1 MRYMGLNEVREK
13 YLSFFEGKEH
23 LRMQSFSLVPNNDK
37 SLLLINAGMAPLKTY
52 FTGQETPPSKRLTTC
67 QKCIRTADIDNVG
80 LTARHGTFFEM
91 LGNFSFGDYFKK
103 EAILWGWEFVTEVM
117 DIPADK
123 LYASVYLDDDE
134 AYDIWAKNVG
144 IPAERISRLGKED
157 NFWEHGLGP
166 CGPCSEIHFDRG
178 EKYGCGK
185 ATCAVGCDCDRYI
198 ELWNL
203 VFTQFNKE
211 EDGSYTPLDFP
222 NIDTGMG
229 LERMAGVMQNV
240 DTIFDIDTICSVRDR
255 VCQLANKTYKADP
268 KDDVSIR
275 IITDHIR
282 SVVFMMSD
290 GVMPS
295 NEGRGYV
302 LRRLLRRAARHG
314 KLLGID
320 GAFLP
325 KLVDVVVEASQDA
338 YQELAEKKEFV
349 STMIAVEENRFRETI
364 DQGLQILQEH
374 IERINSQGADR
385 ILSGTI
391 AFQLY
396 DTFGFPPELLKEILK
411 EENITFSDEEF
422 QQEMK
427 KQRERARAAREK
439 TTFTGAEETV
449 YHKLDVGLQT
459 AYAGYDIDEVNDAK
473 VLAIIRNNEAD
484 EASDDLSIFLDKT
497 PFYAEAGGQKGDR
510 GIISTDTGTFS
521 VYDTIKVIGGRIAHV
536 GKMERGSI
544 EVDSPASACIDR
556 QYRMDIQRNH
566 SATHLLQKALRDAL
580 GSHVEQKGSE
590 VSADRLRFDF
600 THYTQVNPEELKNI
614 ESVVNEKILEAIPI
628 NICEK
633 SLDEARKMGAV
644 ALFGEK
650 YGETVRLVDMSG
662 YSIEL
667 CGGTH
672 LGNTMEI
679 GSFKLL
685 SESGIAAG
693 VRRIEAITGRA
704 AVAHYRDREDKLR
717 QIADLLKTSENSIMQ
732 RILNLQSESK
742 NIRMELEKLKTKI
755 GGNAVEEILA
765 DREDIGGFD
774 VYVGRLRDLDANA
787 LRNLNDRIRDKLK
800 EKQSAV
806 IILRN
811 LLADKVSFLI
821 YASDSAVASGIHAG
835 NLVKAAAK
843 TCGGGGGGKAGMA
856 QAGGKDPDKAE
867 EAIEAVKKM
876 IQEISDQ
883 G

>member
-23 LRMQSFSLVPNNDK
+23 LRLQSFSLVPNNDK

-103 EAILWGWEFVTEVM
+103 EAIQWGWEFVTEIM
-117 DIPADK
+117 GIPADK

-134 AYDIWAKNVG
+134 AYDLWVNDVG
-144 IPAERISRLGKED
+144 IPKERVSRLGKDD

-178 EKYGCGK
+178 EQYGCGK

-211 EDGSYTPLDFP
+211 EDGSYTPLEFP

-268 KDDVSIR
+268 KNDVSIR

-325 KLVDVVVEASQDA
+325 KLVDAVVAVSQDA
-338 YQELAEKKEFV
+338 YPELAEKKEFV
-349 STMIAVEENRFRETI
+349 STMITVEENRFRETI

-374 IERINSQGADR
+374 VDSINNQGGNR
-385 ILSGTI
+385 KLSGAI

-422 QQEMK
+422 QQEMN

-449 YHKLDVGLQT
+449 YHKLDLGIQT
-459 AYAGYDIDEVNDAK
+459 VYAGYDIDEVNDAK
-473 VLAIIRNNEAD
+473 VLAVIRNNEVD
-484 EASDDLSIFLDKT
+484 EASNDLSIFLDKT

-510 GIISTDTGTFS
+510 GVISTETGTFI
-521 VYDTIKVIGGRIAHV
+521 VVDTIMVIGGRIAHI
-536 GKMERGSI
+536 GKIERGKI
-544 EVDSPASACIDR
+544 EVGSIASARIDKHHR
-556 QYRMDIQRNH
+556 SDTQRNH

-600 THYTQVNPEELKNI
+600 THYTQVSLDELKSI

-628 NICEK
+628 SVYEK

-672 LGNTMEI
+672 LSNTIEI

-704 AVAHYRDREDKLR
+704 AVAYYRDREEKLR
-717 QIADLLKTSENSIMQ
+717 QVADLLKTSENSIMQ

-742 NIRMELEKLKTKI
+742 NTRLELDKLKTKI
-755 GGNAVEEILA
+755 GGSAVEEILA
-765 DREDIGGFD
+765 DREEIGGFD

-787 LRNLNDRIRDKLK
+787 LRNLNDRMRDKLK

-811 LLADKVSFLI
+811 LLPDKVSFLI
-821 YASDSAVASGIHAG
+821 YASDSAVESGIHAG
-835 NLVKAAAK
+835 NLVKTAAK
-843 TCGGGGGGKAGMA
+843 ICGGGGGGKAGMA
-856 QAGGKDPDKAE
+856 QAGGKNPDKAE
-867 EAIEAVKKM
+867 EAIEAVKDM
-876 IQEISDQ
+876 IR